1 MPVLIIRNII
11 GFRELENKTKKG
23 FSLSPS
29 VPNDLFITGR
39 TYGISK
45 INFQELN
52 FSISYTIGGSNAIEV
67 EIKFSKNIQ
76 DKIVLEYENG
86 NELSLLQNDDTIK
99 IKVEN
104 FQSFNVYLYLLDKIS
119 QSFTTQNSGWVYP
132 FLSYGSFPFTSV
144 MPL

>member
-29 VPNDLFITGR
+29 VPNALCISGR
-39 TYGISK
+39 TYGISN

-52 FSISYTIGGSNAIEV
+52 FSISYTIGDSNAIEV

-76 DKIVLEYENG
+76 DKIVLEDEKG

-104 FQSFNVYLYLLDKIS
+104 YQSFNIYL
-119 QSFTTQNSGWVYP
+119 
-132 FLSYGSFPFTSV
+132 
-144 MPL
+144 